1 MRRVAWLVVALAA
14 MTSMLTSVAT
24 TQAASA
30 LLYSWEGG
38 LEGWT
43 AANATLANSTTLG
56 VTDGLQSLLLDNHTS
71 GFKNDAG
78 VATVG
83 SGPAF
88 LAWQQAATRLFAGDT
103 DVKLEFDFSYDHTN
117 ATDLPKFGQIGLF
130 LNSTDVGFTQY
141 GTGSL
146 IGGNLGA
153 DFPRLE
159 ADALGDGVT
168 LTSNGPNSVH
178 IAIPLGVRIGVGGP
192 ASTFY
197 QIGFKT
203 NGAWGGTVDWAIDNM
218 IISGANII
226 DNRIPEP
233 GTLALAAMG
242 AMGLA
247 AARRAR
253 RRYARSCSG

>member
-1 MRRVAWLVVALAA
+1 LIAVAAA
-14 MTSMLTSVAT
+14 ASMLASTAAT
-24 TQAASA
+24 HAGTAV
-30 LLYSWEGG
+30 LYSWETG

-56 VTDGLQSLLLDNHTS
+56 VTDGSQSLLLDNLTS

-83 SGPAF
+83 SGRPF

-103 DVKLEFDFSYDHTN
+103 DVKLEFDFTYDNAN
-117 ATDLPKFGQIGLF
+117 ATALPAFGQIGLF
-130 LNSTDVGFTQY
+130 LNSTNVGFTQY

-146 IGGNLGA
+146 IGGNLGS

-159 ADALGDGVT
+159 AAATTDGVT

-178 IAIPLGVRIGVGGP
+178 VAIPLGVRVGVGGP

-197 QIGFKT
+197 QIGFKA
-203 NGAWGGTVDWAIDNM
+203 NGGWGGTVDWAIDNM
-218 IISGANII
+218 VITGANIVA
-226 DNRIPEP
+226 NPIPEP
-233 GTLALAAMG
+233 GTVALAAVGGLALAVS
-242 AMGLA
+242 
-247 AARRAR
+247 RRSR
-253 RRYARSCSG
+253 RR

>member
-1 MRRVAWLVVALAA
+1 
-14 MTSMLTSVAT
+14 VAT
-24 TQAASA
+24 VFTGTAATHAGTA
-30 LLYSWEGG
+30 LLYSWESG

-56 VTDGLQSLLLDNHTS
+56 VTDGSQSLLLDNLTS

-103 DVKLEFDFSYDHTN
+103 DVKLEFDFTYDNAN
-117 ATDLPKFGQIGLF
+117 ATALPAFGQIGLF
-130 LNSTDVGFTQY
+130 LNSTNVGFTQY

-146 IGGNLGA
+146 IGGNVGS
-153 DFPRLE
+153 DFP
-159 ADALGDGVT
+159 ALGGDAVADGVT

-178 IAIPLGVRIGVGGP
+178 VAIPLGVRVGVGGP

-203 NGAWGGTVDWAIDNM
+203 NGGWGGSVDWAIDDM
-218 IISGANII
+218 VITGANII
-226 DNRIPEP
+226 PEP
-233 GTLALAAMG
+233 ATLALAAVG
-242 AMGLA
+242 GLGVA
-247 AARRAR
+247 AARRSR
-253 RRYARSCSG
+253 RR

>member
-1 MRRVAWLVVALAA
+1 MRRVTWFVLGLAA
-14 MTSMLTSVAT
+14 VACLLVPAAR

-30 LLYSWEGG
+30 VLYSWEGG

-43 AANATLANSTTLG
+43 AANATLANSSTLG
-56 VTDGLQSLLLDNHTS
+56 VTDGTQSLLLDNLTS

-103 DVKLEFDFSYDHTN
+103 DVKLEFDFSYDLTN
-117 ATDLPKFGQIGLF
+117 ATGLPAFGQIGMF
-130 LNSTDVGFTQY
+130 LNSTNVGLTQY
-141 GTGSL
+141 GTGAL
-146 IGGNLGA
+146 IGGNVGSTFPALGA
-153 DFPRLE
+153 D
-159 ADALGDGVT
+159 AITDGVT
-168 LTSNGPNSVH
+168 MTPNGPNSVH

-197 QIGFKT
+197 QVGFKT
-203 NGAWGGTVDWAIDNM
+203 NGGWGGSVDWAIDNM
-218 IISGANII
+218 IVSGANIV

-233 GTLALAAMG
+233 GTLALAAAG
-242 AMGLA
+242 GLGLVA
-247 AARRAR
+247 TRRAR
-253 RRYARSCSG
+253 RRRA